1 MNTLKLVSVSQ
12 FLLYKWNY
20 KSKVVNERFW
30 YEIVSE
36 AVWSGLLLHALLA
49 LWSRQRR
56 QSLSPSMHLNHPAWW
71 RQSTMEPHWNF
82 KTARSTT
89 INKGHGT
96 FRGVSGDAAW
106 AITLGSTT
114 NWPASVVSLQL
125 CSTLNPTL
133 PAGRQQRGF
142 YSKRLTIECL
152 HTSPH
157 HSYIG
162 SWALAADCKCFTG
175 NLCNFDTRCNI
186 VIAKRS
192 QQRCCKRD
200 NLHTKLPPW
209 LHGINAK

>member
-96 FRGVSGDAAW
+96 FRGVSGDASW

-142 YSKRLTIECL
+142 YSKRLNNRVLAYITTPFL
-152 HTSPH
+152 HRELGISSRLQMLHRKPLQFWYKVQHCDSKEKPTKMLQTWQSP
-157 HSYIG
+157 YE
-162 SWALAADCKCFTG
+162 AATLTAR
-175 NLCNFDTRCNI
+175 N
-186 VIAKRS
+186 
-192 QQRCCKRD
+192 
-200 NLHTKLPPW
+200 
-209 LHGINAK
+209 